1 MAAHHGE
8 GHRPWYRSCRQK
20 GIPVPVHM
28 PIVEVGSI
36 PSETGKSPRKAGED
50 STMAGASWGL
60 SDCTDRQ
67 FFKRFN
73 WRQMSDFHSLHLQN
87 LQKNG
92 VGSTFQS
99 SSGWDVRSSL
109 APNRANNHSSEP
121 LPWHPQLVG
130 HADEALQENAKAGA
144 VVANRG
150 VHGPQDLE
158 EHTDGDLP
166 QGMISTQGPGS
177 SGSQWKPMR
186 DIHRHAGSNRN

>member
-1 MAAHHGE
+1 MISCYYNFMPLQIAMAAHHGE

-109 APNRANNHSSEP
+109 APIGPITTAPNHSLGTLS
-121 LPWHPQLVG
+121 LS
-130 HADEALQENAKAGA
+130 
-144 VVANRG
+144 
-150 VHGPQDLE
+150 
-158 EHTDGDLP
+158 
-166 QGMISTQGPGS
+166 GMPMKRCRKMRKRVLLSRIAEYMGRRT
-177 SGSQWKPMR
+177 WKNTLMVICLR
-186 DIHRHAGSNRN
+186 A